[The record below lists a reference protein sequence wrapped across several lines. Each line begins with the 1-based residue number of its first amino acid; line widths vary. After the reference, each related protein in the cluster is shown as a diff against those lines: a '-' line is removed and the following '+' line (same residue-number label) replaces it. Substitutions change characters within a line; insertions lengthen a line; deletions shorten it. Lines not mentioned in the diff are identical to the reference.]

1 MNFVKLSSK
10 LVFFDVYYSS
20 RDRTAGQIFAIKFDG
35 STTISFSF

>member
-1 MNFVKLSSK
+1 MYFVKLSSS
-10 LVFFDVYYSS
+10 FFVVYYNS